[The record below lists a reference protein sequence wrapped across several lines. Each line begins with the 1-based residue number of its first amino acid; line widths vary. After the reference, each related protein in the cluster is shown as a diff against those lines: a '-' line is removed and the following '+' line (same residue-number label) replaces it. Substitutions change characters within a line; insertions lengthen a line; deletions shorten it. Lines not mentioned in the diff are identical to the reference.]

1 MAPRIVSIVFAALV
15 AAGHTAPAAYAESPP
30 PTVLVPEAPL
40 STDRAGMYATI
51 GVGPADDTDRLQGQ
65 SPVVPLTLGV
75 SLPVRGRA
83 YVDVGMYFSTVTYS
97 AEPSLT
103 GWGNNTDLRTF
114 AVTVSGRFG
123 HTGNKAAVFGS
134 AGIGLAYVGLGGEDN
149 FYGAYSPPVDST
161 VTPVLTVAGSFEA
174 PARKHNRFLAEL
186 RYSWIHADFGSNSG
200 GSLNV
205 GGPALLLGW
214 KGVF

>member
-1 MAPRIVSIVFAALV
+1 MAPRSVLVVFAAVV
-15 AAGHTAPAAYAESPP
+15 AGVLRTAAYAESPP

-51 GVGPADDTDRLQGQ
+51 GFGPADDTDRLQGH

-75 SLPVRGRA
+75 SLPIRGRA

-103 GWGNNTDLRTF
+103 GWGNNADLRTF
-114 AVTVSGRFG
+114 AITASGRFG
-123 HTGNKAAVFGS
+123 HTGKKAAVFGS
-134 AGIGLAYVGLGGEDN
+134 AGFGFAYVRLGGGDY
-149 FYGAYSPPVDST
+149 FYGAYSPPLDTT
-161 VTPVLTVAGSFEA
+161 VAPVLTVAGSFEA
-174 PARKHNRFLAEL
+174 PARKRNRFLAEL
-186 RYSWIHADFGSNSG
+186 RYSWIHADFGSTSG